1 MGRLLHAS
9 KMMGFT
15 KEEMVNSRY
24 ILGVKPIGIGNG
36 LDIRHQR
43 KIKVKDESLR

>member
-1 MGRLLHAS
+1 MHAS